1 MIVFSRY
8 YPLLQTG
15 TVFNAHHDS
24 DIKRTLNRKTVLN
37 VYRLQSNE
45 REGKRWCYIER
56 LLFSHFKLRYIERK
70 VKVNPP
76 SLPFNCCVTL
86 PFVNSLLI
94 KSSLTAS
101 TFAFDQTLL
110 NSEVILPIFSR
121 LQVARKKSKR
131 QKRAA
136 KKAEEEFL
144 YKVILSL

>member
-1 MIVFSRY
+1 M
-8 YPLLQTG
+8 
-15 TVFNAHHDS
+15 
-24 DIKRTLNRKTVLN
+24 
-37 VYRLQSNE
+37 
-45 REGKRWCYIER
+45 
-56 LLFSHFKLRYIERK
+56 
-70 VKVNPP
+70 KVNPP
-76 SLPFNCCVTL
+76 SLPFNFCVTV

-110 NSEVILPIFSR
+110 NSEVILPTFSR

-144 YKVILSL
+144 YKVIPSLKQIATEYFL